1 MVKRL
6 LGVAVAVVLFVFQFQ
21 PDNAAAL
28 ELDEA
33 TRTVTLNE
41 AGETVVLSSQEITQ
55 GQRLFNLECT
65 QCHLQG
71 KTKTNNNVSLGL
83 EDMDGAEPPRTNV
96 LALVEYLKNPMSYD
110 DDYSLELEHPNTT
123 RPDVFPE
130 LKDFS
135 DDDLFDIS
143 GYMLVAPKLDDR
155 WGGTIYY

>member
-6 LGVAVAVVLFVFQFQ
+6 LGLAVAVVLFVFQFQ

-28 ELDEA
+28 ELTEE

-71 KTKTNNNVSLGL
+71 KSKTNNNVSLSL
-83 EDMDGAEPPRTNV
+83 EDMEGAEPPRTNI
-96 LALVEYLKNPMSYD
+96 LALVEFLKNPMTYD
-110 DDYSLELEHPNTT
+110 NQESEIEEHPNTS
-123 RPDVFPE
+123 RPDIFPE